1 MKRAHD
7 QVDTAGVED
16 GSTRGARASGG
27 ESSGARVG
35 GAWMFAGQVVWAA
48 SQWAVIAVVAK
59 QTVPESVGEFVI
71 AMGIATPTFLM
82 LGLGLRALAAGDV
95 AARRSM
101 GAYAATRGLGAVLA
115 AAITLAGGMA
125 AVDSP
130 SARAIVIA
138 VVLLKLAD
146 HASDLIYGV
155 GLATGQARAAG
166 LSMIVRGM
174 GGVVAAAVTILATAS
189 LAAGIAAMAGW
200 WLAVAIA
207 FDRRTWMAARRV
219 WRERLAKPD
228 APRLAERRAAWLW
241 PVIRPGVPL
250 GVVAGLGALMVYVPA
265 YYLNAID
272 PALTGVFGAL
282 NYGGLVLTLAGLA
295 WGQAATPG
303 FARLADRPG
312 RFCWLLAEVNG
323 GLIVL
328 GLLGAAAAL
337 LISDPVVARVYTPE
351 YAGHSGAL
359 AWIMIGATGYNV
371 VTVSGYAAMTRDR
384 VALQP
389 VWLVIGVGVEAGL
402 MWWWFDGLTLFGS
415 GLAMAIG
422 ASVAAAGMTG
432 LALWP
437 RRGQSASTA
446 GD

>member
-1 MKRAHD
+1 
-7 QVDTAGVED
+7 
-16 GSTRGARASGG
+16 
-27 ESSGARVG
+27 
-35 GAWMFAGQVVWAA
+35 MFAGQVVWAA

-95 AARRSM
+95 VARRSM
-101 GAYAATRGLGAVLA
+101 GAYAATRGGGALLA
-115 AAITLAGGMA
+115 SLITLAGGMA

-130 SARAIVIA
+130 SARAIVVA

-155 GLATGQARAAG
+155 GLASGRARAAG
-166 LSMIVRGM
+166 LSMIVRGV
-174 GGVVAAAVTILATAS
+174 GGVTAAAATIYATSS

-200 WLAVAIA
+200 WLVVAAVY
-207 FDRRTWMAARRV
+207 DRRTWSLARGV
-219 WRERLAKPD
+219 WRERLGSVERPR
-228 APRLAERRAAWLW
+228 PTGGRLARVWA
-241 PVIRPGVPL
+241 VVRPGVPL
-250 GVVAGLGALMVYVPA
+250 GVVAGLGALLVYVPA

-303 FARLADRPG
+303 FARLIDEPG
-312 RFCWLLAEVNG
+312 RFGMLLGEVNG

-384 VALQP
+384 VAWQP
-389 VWLVIGVGVEAGL
+389 VWLVLGVGVEAGL
-402 MWWWFDGLTLFGS
+402 MWWWFDGLTLYGA

-422 ASVAAAGMTG
+422 ASTAAAGMT
-432 LALWP
+432 AMAAWP
-437 RRGQSASTA
+437 RRRQPGVS
-446 GD
+446 GDG